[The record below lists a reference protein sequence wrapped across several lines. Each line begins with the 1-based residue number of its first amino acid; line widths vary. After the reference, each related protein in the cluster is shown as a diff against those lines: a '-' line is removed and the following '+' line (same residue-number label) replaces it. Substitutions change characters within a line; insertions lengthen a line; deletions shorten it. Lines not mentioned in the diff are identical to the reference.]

1 MSQDQTEEQTVSN
14 YRDLLVI
21 LNNGTRLI
29 TRIIEDVTDDEDKP
43 IEDSYFFYE
52 PHELVRLNDGRLI
65 MVKWIAET
73 TDMVIPVPVE
83 EVLTA
88 VHPDEDLLKY
98 YLQQIGVIPKPVE
111 MPSHSVH

>member
-1 MSQDQTEEQTVSN
+1 MSQDQTEEQAVSN
-14 YRDLLVI
+14 FRDLLVI

-29 TRIIEDVTDDEDKP
+29 TRMIEDVTDEEDKP
-43 IEDSYFFYE
+43 IEDSYFMYE
-52 PHELVRLNDGRLI
+52 PHELIRLNDGRLI

-73 TDMVIPVPVE
+73 TDKVIPIPIE

-88 VHPDEDLLKY
+88 VHPDDDLLKY